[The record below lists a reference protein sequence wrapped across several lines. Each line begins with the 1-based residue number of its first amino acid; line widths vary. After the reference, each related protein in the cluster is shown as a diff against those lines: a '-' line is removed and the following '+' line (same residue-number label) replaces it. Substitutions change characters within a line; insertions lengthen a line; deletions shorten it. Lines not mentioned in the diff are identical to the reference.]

1 VTKLRVPFPSVPREP
16 TIPIRISVTR
26 TRALPTSAAALLL
39 AILAACAPRL
49 APGTADRLLDGL
61 FAPPTA
67 AEAAAVEADWAARD
81 TGVHGLRVERDD
93 RDADGRRTLVLSHTV
108 GGVRHF
114 GLVRVPAGAAG
125 RKLPVL
131 VVAHGGERGV
141 TALELFRSGPL
152 AEAWVQVL
160 PSYRSERLV
169 ASPLRWHRSEGPPS
183 PWDRDVDDVMALL
196 GAALQAVPEADAGR
210 VALLGRSRGAGVA
223 LLMGIR
229 DPRVKG
235 VVAFS
240 GPTDFFLPAV
250 RRLAERAV
258 RSRIPR
264 LPGAGYLADSVLF
277 ALRDGRTTVPRAR
290 LELLRRS
297 PARFVHRLPP
307 VQLHHGSDD
316 DEVAIA
322 HAERLAQALH
332 ESRRDPASWEYHRY
346 EGGGHRPRTLAGSR
360 ERAEAFLQRIAAL
373 PPTSR

>member
-1 VTKLRVPFPSVPREP
+1 V
-16 TIPIRISVTR
+16 IR
-26 TRALPTSAAALLL
+26 TRRFARAAGALLL
-39 AILAACAPRL
+39 AGTAACAPRL

-67 AEAAAVEADWAARD
+67 AELRAVEADWAARD
-81 TGVHGLRVERDD
+81 TGVHGFRVERE
-93 RDADGRRTLVLSHTV
+93 RREEDGRRTLVVSHTV

-141 TALELFRSGPL
+141 TALEFFRAGPL
-152 AEAWVQVL
+152 AEGWVQVL

-169 ASPLRWHRSEGPPS
+169 AAPLRWYRSEGPPS

-196 GAALQAVPEADAGR
+196 GATLAHVPEADGGR
-210 VALLGRSRGAGVA
+210 VAVLGRSRGAGVA
-223 LLMGIR
+223 LLVGIR
-229 DPRVKG
+229 DPRVKA

-240 GPTDFFLPAV
+240 GPTDFFLPEV

-264 LPGAGYLADSVLF
+264 VPGAGYLADSVLF
-277 ALRDGRTTVPRAR
+277 ALRDGRIGVVRAR

-297 PARFVHRLPP
+297 PARFAHRLPP
-307 VQLHHGSDD
+307 TQLHHGSED
-316 DEVAIA
+316 DEVPIA
-322 HAERLAQALH
+322 HAERLDAAVRALG
-332 ESRRDPASWEYHRY
+332 RDRASWEYHRY
-346 EGGGHRPRTLAGSR
+346 PGGGHRPRTLAGSR
-360 ERAEAFLQRIAAL
+360 ERAEAFLRRVADL
-373 PPTSR
+373 PAERS